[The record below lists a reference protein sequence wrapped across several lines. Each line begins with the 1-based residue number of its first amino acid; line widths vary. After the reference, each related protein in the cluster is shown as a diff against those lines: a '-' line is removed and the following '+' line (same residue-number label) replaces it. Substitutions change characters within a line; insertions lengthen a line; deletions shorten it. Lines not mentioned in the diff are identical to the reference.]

1 MTSGSTGTD
10 RRDFLKGAVATAAVA
25 GLAPGLVGG
34 MGPVSGSDEIRVG
47 LIGCGGRG
55 SGAADNCAN
64 AADGVKIVAMA
75 DLFRD
80 RLESSRSHLMSLGDR
95 IDVPDERC
103 FVGFDAY
110 EKLLACDVDLVM
122 LATPPGFRPAHF
134 EAAIEAGKHVFMEK
148 PVATD
153 APGIR
158 KVLAATRKAKE
169 KNLAVVAGTQRRHQ
183 KGYIETMERI
193 HDGAIGELVGAQVYW
208 NQGGL
213 WVVPKGPEMTD
224 MEWQCRNWL
233 YFTWASGDHIVEQH
247 IHNID
252 VMNWAVGGPPK
263 KALAMG
269 GRQVRTGEQYG
280 NIFDHFAVEFEFE
293 GGVRALSECRQIDDC
308 WNRVS
313 EKIIGTEGTA
323 NPSGSI
329 TSSKNGDW
337 RAGGGGRNAY
347 VQEHADLIESIRRNE
362 VLNEGETVAMS
373 TMTAIMG
380 RMSAYTGKEVTL
392 EFALQSQES
401 LLPEKWDFGPLA
413 TPLVAI
419 PGKTPL
425 I

>member
-1 MTSGSTGTD
+1 MESGSAGTH
-10 RRDFLKGAVATAAVA
+10 RRDFLKGAVATAALT
-25 GLAPGLVGG
+25 GLSPQLMGGL
-34 MGPVSGSDEIRVG
+34 GPVSGSDEIRVG

-55 SGAADNCAN
+55 SGAADNCVK
-64 AADGVKIVAMA
+64 AADGVKIVAMG

-80 RLESSRSHLMSLGDR
+80 RLESSRSHLMGLGDR
-95 IDVPDERC
+95 FDVPDERS

-110 EKLLACDVDLVM
+110 QKVLECDVDLVI
-122 LATPPGFRPAHF
+122 LATPPGFRPLHF
-134 EAAIEAGKHVFMEK
+134 DAAIEAGKHVFMEK

-153 APGIR
+153 GPGIR

-183 KGYIETMERI
+183 KGYLETMERI

-213 WVVPKGPEMTD
+213 WVVPKSPEMSD
-224 MEWQCRNWL
+224 MEWQVRNWL

-252 VMNWAVGGPPK
+252 VMNWAFGGPPV

-269 GRQVRTGEQYG
+269 GRQVRTGSQYG
-280 NIFDHFAVEFEFE
+280 NIFDHFAVEYEYE
-293 GGVRALSECRQIDDC
+293 GGVRTLSECRQIDEC

-329 TSSKNGDW
+329 NSQKNGDW
-337 RAGGGGRNAY
+337 RSSGGGRNAY
-347 VQEHADLIESIRRNE
+347 VQEHADLIASIRSNE

-373 TMTAIMG
+373 TLTAIMG

-392 EFALQSQES
+392 DFALQSQES
-401 LLPEKWDFGPLA
+401 LLPEKWEFGPLA
-413 TPLVAI
+413 TPPVAI
-419 PGKTPL
+419 PGRTPL